1 MKQTTVSAGIVEPYA
16 EALMGIAQDSN
27 LVDEISNDVA
37 FVLDMLRDSQEFR
50 ALIQNPLIKA
60 DDKKAVLKRLT
71 DGNVQGVFSN
81 ILMILVDRRRGF
93 ALEAICKQYQ
103 ALVRKLRNV
112 VLAEVTSTVELN
124 EGQCEAVKQKVQQM
138 TNAAQVELE
147 TKLDSELIGGVII
160 KIGSQ
165 VLDAS
170 IRGQLRR
177 ISTSLM
183 SSAS

>member
-1 MKQTTVSAGIVEPYA
+1 MKQTTISAGIVEPYA

-27 LVDEISNDVA
+27 LVDEISNDA
-37 FVLDMLRDSQEFR
+37 GFILSMLQESAEFR
-50 ALIQNPLIKA
+50 ALIQNPLVKA
-60 DDKKAVLKRLT
+60 EDKKAILKRLT

-93 ALEAICKQYQ
+93 ALEAVCKQYQ
-103 ALVRKLRNV
+103 TLVRKLKNI

-124 EGQCEAVKQKVQQM
+124 DGQREAVKQKVQQM
-138 TNAAQVELE
+138 TNAAEVELD
-147 TKLDSELIGGVII
+147 TKIDSELIGGVII
-160 KIGSQ
+160 RIGSQ

-177 ISTSLM
+177 INTSLM
-183 SSAS
+183 SST